1 MRIAR
6 RCLAVCLAILC
17 AAPAAGAQDH
27 VIGKSALDQAVQ
39 QRVSRERA
47 DREMI
52 LSLLE
57 RQDIRDI
64 AGKAGL
70 SIEKA
75 RASVAMLQGNDLEG
89 AAEQARVVQD
99 SLAGGGNVTVST
111 TTIII
116 VLLLLILI
124 LVIAN

>member
-1 MRIAR
+1 
-6 RCLAVCLAILC
+6 
-17 AAPAAGAQDH
+17 
-27 VIGKSALDQAVQ
+27 
-39 QRVSRERA
+39 
-47 DREMI
+47 MI

>member
-1 MRIAR
+1 MKIVR
-6 RCLAVCLAILC
+6 RFLSGCLAILMM
-17 AAPAAGAQDH
+17 APAAGAQEH

-39 QRVSRERA
+39 ARVSREQA
-47 DREMI
+47 DREVI
-52 LSLLE
+52 LSLLQ
-57 RQDIRDI
+57 RQDVRDI

-70 SIEKA
+70 SVDQA
-75 RASVAMLQGNDLEG
+75 RAAVSMLQGKDLEQ

-116 VLLLLILI
+116 VLLLLILV
-124 LVIAN
+124 LVIAK